1 MDKNAFF
8 REITLRIC
16 SHLNIEEGLHSC
28 IQFLSEHMPADR
40 LYLQR
45 YEPDLGAM
53 RLVVRADAD
62 GGELMDQ
69 LVPLNQQA
77 LNSLKGLGQE
87 WRAGQLPA
95 VIVVNR
101 SAEEPVTR
109 RMLDALHLPPSSAMS
124 LPLNLEG
131 KIIGTLALLAE
142 GDDRFEPRHAELY
155 ALLKEPFFIAM
166 SNTLK
171 HREILELKDLLA
183 DDNRYLHRELR
194 RLTGDEIVGGHFG
207 LRNVMQSV
215 QQVAALDSP
224 VLLQGET
231 GVGKDVIANAIHAS
245 SPRSGGP
252 FISVNCGAIPDTLV
266 DSELFGHEKGAFTGA
281 ITQKRGRF
289 ERAEGGTIFLD
300 EIGELPLAA
309 QSRLLRVLQ
318 SKEIERVG
326 GSNTLTLDIRIIA
339 ATNRDLEQMVRN
351 KEFREDLWYRL
362 NVFPISIPPLRERT
376 EDLAELLQHF
386 IHRKV
391 KELKLSAIPPLATAA
406 MERLQAYSWPG
417 NVRELQNVVEREL
430 ILHPHGPLTFDG
442 IARESPSRTPSLT
455 PPVTPASDN
464 LNHMITLHIEAV
476 LEKTQGKIHGPEGAA
491 ELLGINA
498 STLRNRMN
506 ALGIQ
511 YLKRRRTPE

>member
-1 MDKNAFF
+1 MDQDAFF

-28 IQFLSEHMPADR
+28 MQFLAEHMPADR
-40 LYLQR
+40 IYLQR
-45 YEPDLGAM
+45 YEPDLGSM
-53 RLVVRADAD
+53 RLVVRADAG
-62 GGELMDQ
+62 GGELIDQ
-69 LVPLNQQA
+69 LVPITEEGLMA
-77 LNSLKGLGQE
+77 LRELGKE
-87 WRAGQLPA
+87 WRSGRLPT
-95 VIVVNR
+95 VITVNR

-109 RMLDALHLPPSSAMS
+109 SMLDALHLPPSSAMS

-131 KIIGTLALLAE
+131 KLIGTLALLAE
-142 GDDRFEPRHAELY
+142 GDDRFEQRHADLY
-155 ALLKEPFFIAM
+155 ALLKEPFFVAM

-194 RLTGDEIVGGHFG
+194 RLAGDEIVGGHFG
-207 LRNVMQSV
+207 LRDVMQRV

-224 VLLQGET
+224 VLLLGET

-245 SPRSGGP
+245 SSRSGRP
-252 FISVNCGAIPDTLV
+252 FISVNCGAIPDTLI

-281 ITQKRGRF
+281 IAQKRGRF

-309 QSRLLRVLQ
+309 QARLLRVLQ

-326 GSNTLTLDIRIIA
+326 GTKTLELDIRIIA
-339 ATNRDLEQMVRN
+339 ATNRDLRQMVQQ

-362 NVFPISIPPLRERT
+362 NVFPIHIPPLRERT

-386 IHRKV
+386 IHRKA
-391 KELKLSAIPPLATAA
+391 KELKLPAIPSIAA
-406 MERLQAYSWPG
+406 ESMERLLSYSWPG

-430 ILHPHGPLTFDG
+430 ILHPEGPLSFDG
-442 IARESPSRTPSLT
+442 LQQEPLPQAPASDRVQST
-455 PPVTPASDN
+455 ASDN
-464 LNHMITLHIEAV
+464 LNQVITHHIISV
-476 LEKTQGKIHGPEGAA
+476 LEKTQGKIHGPGGAA

-511 YLKRRRTPE
+511 YRKRTRPRA